1 MYLLVFKQLT
11 VPSIAG
17 TDAIRNVAVF
27 FGQKRVACVHSLPQ
41 TRTEAELTASSSSK
55 QQHLQRFAGKRAI
68 KVFSD
73 WVFDVQILAK
83 DVNPHS
89 ACSPLLAVGLAHN
102 FIQIWEPEHDHVV
115 RTVQCAERCILYAL
129 AFHGRSSE
137 ELVVAS
143 GTVFQQ
149 ILLWKPI
156 SNGANESES
165 DETVVVPAQRLHSH
179 DGVLFKLE
187 WSSDASML
195 ASVSDDRTVQLW
207 SNRDA
212 LEFPA
217 KTETRDAGGFF
228 QSTEQTIAFM
238 SALSDKKATN
248 VVDLGSEFRSVFRSW
263 GHTARLWD
271 VKFCAFGLATTSED
285 SLCKLWDF
293 TGNCIASL
301 QGHMGKHV
309 WRVAVHP
316 SQALVATGGTDG
328 AAKLWNLHD
337 QVKSTSANSSAF
349 CQSIPL
355 FSHEDSHLHEKKTKA
370 KGKAKTLSIRDI
382 VVDQSHGET
391 GFVASELGQ
400 IFKVD
405 IQAQTSSLFFTIG
418 GDEASKIG
426 GGDETEGDRELAS
439 SSQPPPSNLSTFT
452 TDSLNKVLLA
462 GSSTGGVSIVEI
474 ATATLTCQWKA
485 HGSRV
490 VKIFWSRVE
499 NGSGSL
505 FTVCADCTIREWRP
519 VVANTTSET
528 GANGEKLQMEL
539 LATYKSPGK
548 CSASALL
555 VVDRVLTRNIVC
567 GDGRGNVFVFRRPLN
582 LQAQDCGAGNE
593 PQAPSLVLKSVHG
606 REQVTS
612 LLMRDN
618 VLLSG
623 GHDGYI
629 CSYLMA
635 FNEGALQ
642 LKFIGHESIKGMTTI
657 KSLWYNARDEL
668 FVLGFYASQAIL
680 HNFTSQYRLFSIEC
694 GGWRRPHALVTK
706 NIDSS
711 SSASLPV
718 HAFLFTPPVVSK
730 TDLLE
735 LKVHSTITQRA
746 PFFKQPVLGKASL
759 HHQFHGKMT
768 TCVAKIG
775 DRLVTAAED
784 NSVKLHKLQAKVR
797 WECVSTG
804 VAHTTT
810 VRALTHFKVRN
821 SHILLS
827 GGGKQRINVWK
838 VGDGVDVIEHVCGFE
853 REDSLQDHR
862 ILGLETFVLRPPG
875 SVNEDRYRLVA
886 ACNSE
891 GSVQLLLLDL
901 EQAKLVE
908 VGEVSSSK
916 KPILSCAGFQ
926 QSGDG
931 DAAVAVLA
939 VGSTDGMVNVW
950 DFAGLVRELEAATL
964 NQQLHT
970 VTASLTGLA
979 PVASYLAHD
988 MGVNCLTIAHHDAT
1002 SFSIISGGDDQNVCL
1017 RELSTKSLLQGS
1029 NGENDGVVSDTR
1041 AINASGSA
1049 IKAVYSDG
1057 HVVFTAGYDQR
1068 VSKWAINSEEEEDGP
1083 EQKKTKR
1090 TLQWQCAA
1098 FSECAD
1104 IADIAVSEDSEGDEE
1119 NGAHVVVVVGQGL
1132 QTLRFRK

>member
-1 MYLLVFKQLT
+1 M
-11 VPSIAG
+11 PSVAG
-17 TDAIRNVAVF
+17 NNVIRNVAVF

-41 TRTEAELTASSSSK
+41 SRSEASATVSS
-55 QQHLQRFAGKRAI
+55 QQLQRFAAGKRAT

-73 WVFDVQILAK
+73 WVFDVRILSK
-83 DVNPHS
+83 DVNPRS
-89 ACSPLLAVGLAHN
+89 EFPLLAVGLAHN
-102 FIQIWEPEHDHVV
+102 FIQIWEPEHDHVL
-115 RTVQCAERCILYAL
+115 RTIQCAERCILYAL
-129 AFHGRSSE
+129 AFHGRNSE

-156 SNGANESES
+156 FTKANKS
-165 DETVVVPAQRLHSH
+165 DAQTKGDGDNETVVPAQRLHSH

-212 LEFPA
+212 TEFPEKSA
-217 KTETRDAGGFF
+217 TRDAGGFF
-228 QSTEQTIAFM
+228 ESTEQTITFM
-238 SALSDKKATN
+238 SALSDKANTT
-248 VVDLGSEFRSVFRSW
+248 VDLGSAYRSVFRSW

-271 VKFCAFGLATTSED
+271 VKFCAYGLATTSED

-293 TGNCIASL
+293 AGNCIASL

-316 SQALVATGGTDG
+316 SQAIVATGGTDG
-328 AAKLWNLHD
+328 AAKLWSLHD

-355 FSHEDSHLHEKKTKA
+355 FSHEDSHLHEKKTKT

-382 VVDQSHGET
+382 VVDQRHGET

-400 IFKVD
+400 IFKID
-405 IQAQTSSLFFTIG
+405 IRSQVSSLFFTV
-418 GDEASKIG
+418 GDEAVASSTG
-426 GGDETEGDRELAS
+426 VVVNEDETTTS
-439 SSQPPPSNLSTFT
+439 PPPSNLSTFT

-462 GSSTGGVSIVEI
+462 GSSTGVVSIVDI
-474 ATATLTCQWKA
+474 ATATLTCEWKA
-485 HGSRV
+485 HASRV
-490 VKIFWSRVE
+490 VKIFWTRVGA
-499 NGSGSL
+499 NGDSDSL
-505 FTVCADCTIREWRP
+505 FTVCADCTIREWRS
-519 VVANTTSET
+519 VITTTTTSEN
-528 GANGEKLQMEL
+528 GANNGEELHMEL
-539 LATYKSPGK
+539 LATYKTPGK

-555 VVDRVLTRNIVC
+555 VMDRAMTRNIVC
-567 GDGRGNVFVFRRPLN
+567 GDGRGNVFVFRRPLD
-582 LQAQDCGAGNE
+582 LEAQDCGTDNDTE
-593 PQAPSLVLKSVHG
+593 PQTPSLVLKSVHG

-629 CSYLMA
+629 CSYLVD
-635 FNEGALQ
+635 FNGPEGDDGALS
-642 LKFIGHESIKGMTTI
+642 LKFIGHDSIKGMTTI
-657 KSLWYNARDEL
+657 KCLWLNEHQEL
-668 FVLGFYASQAIL
+668 LVLGFYASQAIL
-680 HNFTSQYRLFSIEC
+680 HNFSSQYRLFSIEC
-694 GGWRRPHALVTK
+694 GGWRRPHALVAK
-706 NIDSS
+706 HIENSS
-711 SSASLPV
+711 LLA
-718 HAFLFTPPVVSK
+718 HTFLFTPPVTNK
-730 TDLLE
+730 ADLLE
-735 LKVHSTITQRA
+735 LKVHSTLTQRA
-746 PFFKQPVLGKASL
+746 PSFAQPVLGKASL

-768 TCVAKIG
+768 TCVAKLGG

-784 NSVKLHKLQAKVR
+784 NSVKLHKLKLTLSQAVILGGEPKAR

-810 VRALTHFKVRN
+810 VRALTSFRVRDA
-821 SHILLS
+821 HILLS

-838 VGDGVDVIEHVCGFE
+838 VRDGVDVIEHVCSFE
-853 REDSLQDHR
+853 KEDSLQDHR

-875 SVNEDRYRLVA
+875 WSDSKHDERYRLVA

-891 GSVQLLLLDL
+891 GAVQLLLLDL
-901 EQAKLVE
+901 VLARLVE

-926 QSGDG
+926 QQGENGDVV
-931 DAAVAVLA
+931 AALA

-950 DFAGLVRELEAATL
+950 NFAGLLRDLEAAVL
-964 NQQLHT
+964 DQQLLHT
-970 VTASLTGLA
+970 STALTGLA

-988 MGVNCLTIAHHDAT
+988 MGVNCLAIAHHDAAT
-1002 SFSIISGGDDQNVCL
+1002 FSIISGGDDQNVRL
-1017 RELSTKSLLQGS
+1017 RELSTKSLQSEEGD
-1029 NGENDGVVSDTR
+1029 DGVVSDTR

-1049 IKAVYSDG
+1049 IKAIRSDG
-1057 HVVFTAGYDQR
+1057 CVVFIAGYDQR
-1068 VSKWAINSEEEEDGP
+1068 VSKWGIVSEE
-1083 EQKKTKR
+1083 KKK

-1104 IADIAVSEDSEGDEE
+1104 IADLAVSEEPASCGD
-1119 NGAHVVVVVGQGL
+1119 GAHVVVVVGQGL
-1132 QTLRFRK
+1132 QTLHFRK